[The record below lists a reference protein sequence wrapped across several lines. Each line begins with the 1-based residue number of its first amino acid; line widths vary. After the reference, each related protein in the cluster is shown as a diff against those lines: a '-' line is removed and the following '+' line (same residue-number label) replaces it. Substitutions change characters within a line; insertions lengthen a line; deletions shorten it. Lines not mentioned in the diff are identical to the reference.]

1 VVPPRQNTV
10 ERKIYFYRANVGV
23 DGSGRPL
30 PFNPAAA
37 LRHINGLPF
46 SNPGRYL
53 TEGDTALCCW
63 VDRPN
68 PHQRFRLGQIRRSG
82 LPQVEQGGALTDL
95 TIPANSG
102 LAESIHVVVFPDNI
116 VGADFNFYGPRMSRL
131 SLYLHAKAGGHC
143 PDVTFEPLLRR
154 NVAEELD
161 RLREIRMFHLK
172 IRASYAATVAQANQD
187 LGAAFEAAARAGD
200 AEELEIVLR
209 PRKHSRNA
217 LSDRMLRVAR
227 RLARRGDLR
236 TEASKFEV
244 KGVRADDG
252 TLEVIDILRDQLIAR
267 EEVMKQSRRGRA
279 LDSTSAYEAIERAF
293 DELQGELAV
302 AAAVAP

>member
-1 VVPPRQNTV
+1 MPPQRNTV
-10 ERKIYFYRANVGV
+10 ERKIYFYRANVGA

-30 PFNPAAA
+30 PFSPAAA
-37 LRHINGLPF
+37 LRHINALPF
-46 SNPGRYL
+46 SNAGRYL
-53 TEGDTALCCW
+53 ADGDTALCCW

-68 PHQRFRLGQIRRSG
+68 PRQRFRLGQIRRSG
-82 LPQVEQGGALTDL
+82 LPQVEQRGALTDL

-102 LAESIHVVVFPDNI
+102 LVESIHVVAFPDNI
-116 VGADFNFYGPRMSRL
+116 VGSDFNFYGPRMSRL
-131 SLYLHAKAGGHC
+131 GIYLETKAAGHC

-161 RLREIRMFHLK
+161 RLCEVRMFNLK
-172 IRASYAATVAQANQD
+172 IRASYAATVAQANED

-200 AEELEIVLR
+200 AEELEIILR
-209 PRKHSRNA
+209 PRRHSRNA
-217 LSDRMLRVAR
+217 LADRMLRTAR
-227 RLARRGDLR
+227 RLARRADLR
-236 TEASKFEV
+236 TEASKFEI

-252 TLEVIDILRDQLIAR
+252 RLEVIDILRDQLIAR
-267 EEVMKQSRRGRA
+267 EEVMKQTRRGRA

-293 DELQGELAV
+293 SELQGELAV